1 MSAAS
6 TMLRGRRAA
15 EGLMVD
21 TCTVTRLNPGSTT
34 DGVGNVIKTFTTI
47 YTGKCKIQRTQRP
60 ANARPTSVGEA
71 EEFLTRLE
79 LHVPTSVTAIAS
91 DDIVTVT
98 ASAYD
103 AALVGRVFHVRA
115 LAHKS
120 FATAHRFGIEE
131 VTS

>member
-6 TMLRGRRAA
+6 AMLRGRVAA
-15 EGLMVD
+15 EALMVD
-21 TCTVTRLNPGSTT
+21 TCTVTRLAGQPT
-34 DGVGNVIKTFTTI
+34 DGAGHVIKTYTTV
-47 YTGKCKIQRTQRP
+47 YTGKCKIQRQPRP
-60 ANARPTSVGEA
+60 ANARTATIGEA

-79 LHVPTSVTAIAS
+79 LHVPTTVTAIAS

-103 AALVGRVFHVRA
+103 AALVGRLFHVRA

-120 FATAHRFGIEE
+120 LTTAHRFGLEE